1 MTPIQFCSITNIA
14 DSKFYMHF
22 GLYDLMLM
30 TRLLIADMRVKVYDN
45 MLYYIMGLLG
55 VTFTLSSIFKCIGLK
70 SFALTVNDFCG
81 FLGLNVLYGHGM
93 LLAIII
99 CSVELALG
107 IVAFIPNLRK
117 YVVWVYTLV
126 LGYFTYITYLN
137 LVSQYG
143 QIESCGCFGEV
154 IHLTP
159 AESFYKNVV
168 LLTLSVLACSL
179 TVYNKKENRNN
190 EVVE

>member
-1 MTPIQFCSITNIA
+1 
-14 DSKFYMHF
+14 MHF
-22 GLYDLMLM
+22 GLYDFMLM
-30 TRLLIADMRVKVYDN
+30 PRLLVADMRVMVCYN
-45 MLYYIMGLLG
+45 VFYCIMGLLG

-70 SFALTVNDFCG
+70 TFALTVNDFCA
-81 FLGLNVLYGHGM
+81 FLGLNVLYGYGM

-107 IVAFIPNLRK
+107 IAAFIPKLRE
-117 YVVWVYTLV
+117 YVVWLYLV
-126 LGYFTYITYLN
+126 VMGYFSYITYFN
-137 LVSQYG
+137 LVSLYG

-168 LLTLSVLACSL
+168 LLFFSMIACAF
-179 TVYNKKENRNN
+179 TVYNKRVIKKN